1 MDYVSLLGPD
11 GQSDNMGGLTQ
22 RLYFARVQDF
32 LSIKVPVAPFTT
44 PDDLV
49 TISTAHTFN
58 TGKCFK
64 KLYCTMDK
72 GKLDAK
78 GQGEIDGKSFKLEG
92 EIFYPG
98 SLADAHGFASQV
110 KNDNFILLVEQPD
123 SADNG
128 HIQVGTEMFPAKI
141 SPEFTTATNSSGVK
155 GYTFKFEAM
164 SPRVYVYSGT
174 IALTPAA

>member
-1 MDYVSLLGPD
+1 MDYVNLNGPD

-32 LSIKVPVAPFTT
+32 ASIKTPVAPFTT

-64 KLYCTMDK
+64 RLYCTMDK

-78 GQGEIDGKSFKLEG
+78 TQGETDGKSFKLEG

-98 SLADAHGFASQV
+98 SLADAHGFASLI
-110 KNDNFILLVEQPD
+110 KNDNLIIIAEHPD
-123 SADNG
+123 STDNG
-128 HIQVGTEMFPAKI
+128 NLQVGTEQFPAKI
-141 SPEFTTATNSSGVK
+141 DPEFTTGTNASGVK
-155 GYTFKFEAM
+155 GYTFKFYSM
-164 SPRVYVYSGT
+164 SPRVYVYTGAIT
-174 IALTPAA
+174 LTPAP